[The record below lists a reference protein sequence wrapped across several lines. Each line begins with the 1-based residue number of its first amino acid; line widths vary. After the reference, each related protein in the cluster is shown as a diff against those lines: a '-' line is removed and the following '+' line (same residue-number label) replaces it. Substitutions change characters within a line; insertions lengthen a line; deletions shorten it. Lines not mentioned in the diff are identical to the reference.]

1 MPTNSR
7 LRWVKIGVVLGRTV
21 LAVIFLV
28 AAYAKMKPQISLP
41 WSLASTKTSL
51 AMFALQV
58 DSYQMLGPGYVSF
71 IAHLLPPLEL
81 FLGLWLLSGL
91 FARFSSVITAL
102 LIAGFFS
109 LTIRTYARGL
119 EISCGCF
126 GPGGKLGVGT
136 ILRDGSF
143 LALAL
148 AVAIG
153 SFVLANK
160 KKGGGAQEIAAAPAT
175 VASPVGR

>member
-28 AAYAKMKPQISLP
+28 AAYAKMKPQIGLP
-41 WSLASTKTSL
+41 WSLASVKTSL

-58 DSYQMLGPGYVSF
+58 DSYQMLAPGYVSF
-71 IAHLLPPLEL
+71 VAHLLPPLEL
-81 FLGLWLLSGL
+81 FLGLWLLTGL
-91 FARFSSVITAL
+91 FARFSSVITTL

-136 ILRDGSF
+136 IFRDGSF

-153 SFVLANK
+153 TFVLASK
-160 KKGGGAQEIAAAPAT
+160 RKGGGARAMAAPST
-175 VASPVGR
+175 VPLTAGR